1 MHTYPRHKQT
11 SNGGAAMNIIL
22 GDSIVSC
29 YVDAASFLGVIL
41 LLILSERTLRQKNK
55 SLRLYFMLCLM
66 IAVTSVICFVFN
78 AMDGHTE
85 PWSHTVALI
94 SRTLWEFCVLVI
106 IVLWLAF
113 VDHKLFRDFRKWT
126 FVRMIRDL
134 PLFVFPVLL
143 IINSFTGI
151 VFTIAE
157 DNRLRPHFLFYII
170 MVTNFLIFLSTA
182 VAVRLFDRRSS
193 KFRFLRVSPMI
204 ISVFAAIIPQFF
216 TPFNTGIIG
225 FTIGAVMLYF
235 PIADE
240 NRFLDEES
248 GLYNRDFMAF
258 LLDMA
263 LTGKCDV
270 RSALV
275 LEIDG
280 NLSAGFE
287 ILHSVLQRVGDVIRM
302 DEKEFLML
310 SGLESRSELQLLST
324 HVEEAVAKYNSEYPQ
339 EKVRISVRCRI
350 HAEGEDE
357 FTFLRSVVEEKDT
370 GDPVRGVVSMISEL
384 DRLDN
389 ELKLAGDIQINMLP
403 MKFPAFPDRTEF
415 DLYASMTPAKEVGG
429 DFYDF
434 FLIDN
439 DHLGLVIA
447 DVSGKG
453 IPAALFMMVSKTLI
467 KNQLMSGYDP
477 AAALEH
483 VNLQLCERNSASMFV
498 TVWAAVLEIS
508 TGKGLA
514 CNAGHENPALR
525 RTGSNFELLKYKH
538 GIFIGVSKKAKYIN
552 REFELHP
559 GDSIFVY
566 TDGVPEANN
575 TSEEMFKEERLI
587 ATLNQNP
594 DLSPEELIHRMH
606 DAVNLFAGGAEQFDD
621 ITMLCVKYNG
631 TQEMEKE

>member
-1 MHTYPRHKQT
+1 
-11 SNGGAAMNIIL
+11 MNIIL

-41 LLILSERTLRQKNK
+41 LLILSERTQRQRQKNK
-55 SLRLYFMLCLM
+55 SFRLYFQLCLA
-66 IAVTSVICFVFN
+66 IAVTCVICFVFN

-106 IVLWLAF
+106 IILWLAY

-126 FVRMIRDL
+126 FIRMIRDL

-151 VFTIAE
+151 VLTIAE
-157 DNRLRPHFLFYII
+157 DNCLLTRVLFYI
-170 MVTNFLIFLSTA
+170 MMATNFLIFLSTA
-182 VAVRLFDRRSS
+182 VAVRLFDRRSA

-204 ISVFAAIIPQFF
+204 VSVFAAIIPQFF

-225 FTIGAVMLYF
+225 FAIGAVMLYF

-263 LTGKCDV
+263 LTGKWDAH
-270 RSALV
+270 SALN

-280 NLSAGFE
+280 NLSAAFE
-287 ILHSVLQRVGDVIRM
+287 ILHSVLQRDGDVIRM

-324 HVEEAVAKYNSEYPQ
+324 HVEEAVAKHNSDHPR

-350 HAEGEDE
+350 HTEEEDA
-357 FTFLRSVVEEKDT
+357 FSFLRSVVEEKDT

-434 FLIDN
+434 FLIDS

-467 KNQLMSGYDP
+467 KNQLMSGCDP
-477 AAALEH
+477 ATALER

-498 TVWAAVLEIS
+498 TVWAAILEIS
-508 TGKGLA
+508 TGRGLA
-514 CNAGHENPALR
+514 CNAGHENPGIR
-525 RTGSNFELLKYKH
+525 RSGGDFELLRYKH
-538 GIFIGVSKKAKYIN
+538 DIFAGVSKKAKYRN

-559 GDSIFVY
+559 EDCIFVY

-575 TSEEMFKEERLI
+575 AHEEMFGEERLVS
-587 ATLNQNP
+587 TLNQDP
-594 DLSPEELIHRMH
+594 ALSPEELIHHMH

-621 ITMLCVKYNG
+621 ITMLCVKYFGARGKND
-631 TQEMEKE
+631 